1 MALDFGI
8 DVSIDLQDVRP
19 AVIIVINE
27 AATPSN
33 VLVVDADP
41 RGECNITKGS
51 VAVVVIE
58 VARVVGEVGFENIK
72 PSVAVIIGDGSDGI
86 PGAGLED
93 AGLRGDI
100 GKGAVTVVVEENVG
114 VTG

>member
-33 VLVVDADP
+33 VLVADADS
-41 RGECNITKGS
+41 RGECNVTEGS
-51 VAVVVIE
+51 VAVVVE
-58 VARVVGEVGFENIK
+58 EDAGFGIHGDINIG
-72 PSVAVIIGDGSDGI
+72 PAVIIKIIGDGSDAI
-86 PGAGLED
+86 PRARLED
-93 AGLRGDI
+93 SGLRGDI
-100 GKGAVTVVVEENVG
+100 GKGAVAVVVEEN
-114 VTG
+114 